1 MINIKIIIL
10 ILGTLFYINFTAC
23 ADITRGTETCSPALN
38 HSRIISAGGS
48 VTEILYFLGQ
58 ENKIIA
64 LDVTSNYPNITKKK
78 PSIGYVRGLSAEGIL
93 SMNPTLLIGENDMG
107 PISTINQLQEV
118 GLDIRSI
125 PETQNEDGIIEK
137 IYCISE
143 IINKTNIAHDSINKN
158 ITPIVKELKEI
169 RKKNKLQP
177 KKIMLILSMQS
188 GSIMV
193 AGNNTSGHS
202 FIQMIGG
209 ENIFNDIEGWKNVS
223 TESIIAKNPDY
234 ILIPNKDLHKNSK
247 VIQIS
252 EDPIFQN
259 TNAGRNNHF
268 IFDDGMAML
277 GFGPRT
283 IKSALNAAMQINQ

>member
-268 IFDDGMAML
+268 ILMMVW
-277 GFGPRT
+277 
-283 IKSALNAAMQINQ
+283 QC